1 MKREQLIINILLG
14 LCICLGLIAL
24 TSYLSERIGHAK
36 MSTPRLQN
44 EKNNEKTS
52 LADVIDL
59 KPLEPEK
66 KKHHFFSDNGFIA
79 RFVPEKNPLQEQT
92 LSTEDIPQAEESHFS
107 PQESPEAFQRYIQ
120 SYTFP
125 SSWINTYTPSAK
137 GGHKSPDWTKV
148 PDGLKTEVTFWK
160 DIYARYTNEE
170 VVIHDSKYLDIIYTT
185 LNLSSIYNKTGITE
199 LQRENEIEESV
210 EAAKNKIKA
219 SLKKLSSV
227 TNARELTADEW
238 VLWKLFKDINEENKF
253 EAARQRV
260 RAQSGLKNIFKEG
273 LEASSAYLGEIENL
287 FSQEGLPPELSR
299 LVFVESLFN
308 LKAHSSAGAK
318 GVWQFM
324 EGSAKFYNLK
334 NNHLADERLDPILA
348 TKAAIKL
355 LRDNFEM
362 LGTWPTAINAYN
374 SGRGRLRQATQTLG
388 TNDIT
393 RIIKEFK
400 HPKFGF
406 ASRNFFPSFL
416 AAYDIC
422 ENYRDY
428 FGNLEFQPALS
439 FDLIETDYNIKIPD
453 ASLLSAITLA
463 EVKTLNPA
471 LRPEVFSGE
480 YYLPMGF
487 PLRLPKGKGEQ
498 FLKTIPKVPSSHRK
512 EIVYKAKGGEN
523 LRSIAKAYGIS
534 EESLKQANKG
544 VHKIQENQEILIP
557 RKFL

>member
-1 MKREQLIINILLG
+1 M
-14 LCICLGLIAL
+14 A
-24 TSYLSERIGHAK
+24 A
-36 MSTPRLQN
+36 PRSQK
-44 EKNNEKTS
+44 EKTDEKTS
-52 LADVIDL
+52 LADVIELNTPDT
-59 KPLEPEK
+59 EK
-66 KKHHFFSDNGFIA
+66 KEHHFFSEDGFIA

-92 LSTEDIPQAEESHFS
+92 PHKASDLESSVSDFT
-107 PQESPEAFQRYIQ
+107 PQESPEAFQRFVQ
-120 SYTFP
+120 TYTFP
-125 SSWINTYTPSAK
+125 LSWINTYTPSAK
-137 GGHKSPDWTKV
+137 GSHKSPDWTAV

-160 DIYARYTNEE
+160 DIYARYTNQE

-185 LNLSSIYNKTGITE
+185 LNLGPLYSKTGISE
-199 LQRENEIEESV
+199 LQRENEIEDTIED
-210 EAAKNKIKA
+210 AKNKIRD

-227 TNARELTADEW
+227 TNARDLTPEEW
-238 VLWKLFKDINEENKF
+238 TLWKLYKDINEENKF
-253 EAARQRV
+253 EAARTRV
-260 RAQSGLKNIFKEG
+260 RAQAGLKNIFKEG
-273 LEASSAYLGEIENL
+273 LAASSAYLGEMENL
-287 FSQEGLPPELSR
+287 FEQAGLPPELSR

-308 LKAHSSAGAK
+308 LNAHSSAGAK

-324 EGSAKFYNLK
+324 DGSAKFYNLK
-334 NNHLADERLDPILA
+334 NNHLTDQRLDPILA

-355 LRDNFEM
+355 LKDNFEM

-374 SGRGRLRQATQTLG
+374 AGRGRLREATQTLG
-388 TNDIT
+388 THDIT

-400 HPKFGF
+400 HTKFGF

-416 AAYDIC
+416 AAYAIC

-428 FGNLEFQPALS
+428 FGNVEFSPVLS
-439 FDLIETDYNIKIPD
+439 FDLVETDYNIKVPD

-471 LRPEVFSGE
+471 LKPKVFSGE

-512 EIVYKAKGGEN
+512 DIVHKAKAGES
-523 LRSIAKAYGIS
+523 LKGIAKTYGIS
-534 EESLKQANKG
+534 EESLKHANKSLG
-544 VHKIQENQEILIP
+544 KIQENQEIVIP